1 MGLPKAISL
10 CTLCD
15 GKLSDINSCD
25 TPLNTTWTTLFPSPD
40 PFRCCQLPFCERYI
54 GNQHWQGC
62 GKATSG
68 QTNIDFCLNLLIY
81 LLSLTCSVFQVCLFF
96 YFCQQL
102 GLNCAVTAGS
112 RVSQSRGADDR
123 ASVGSEVWLCRS
135 ELNAGIGMGKISVLG
150 YSRGRCYH
158 KKVNI
163 CENAMLI
170 FNLVW
175 VCQTG
180 LGKGSDSRVSS
191 RD

>member
-1 MGLPKAISL
+1 MCLSSLETTRLPKAIRL

-25 TPLNTTWTTLFPSPD
+25 TPLNTTWTILFPSPA

-54 GNQHWQGC
+54 GSQHWQGC

-81 LLSLTCSVFQVCLFF
+81 LFIYYRWRTAFSKFVYSSI
-96 YFCQQL
+96 FCQQL

-163 CENAMLI
+163 CENATLI
-170 FNLVW
+170 FNLV
-175 VCQTG
+175 
-180 LGKGSDSRVSS
+180 
-191 RD
+191 

>member
-1 MGLPKAISL
+1 MCLSSLETTRLPKAISL

-25 TPLNTTWTTLFPSPD
+25 TPLEHHLDYSFPLSGPLPMLSITILWAVYRQPTLTGL
-40 PFRCCQLPFCERYI
+40 RE
-54 GNQHWQGC
+54 GNKWPN
-62 GKATSG
+62 KYRFLFKFTYL
-68 QTNIDFCLNLLIY
+68 FIY
-81 LLSLTCSVFQVCLFF
+81 LLSLTYSVFQVCLFF

-163 CENAMLI
+163 CENATLI
-170 FNLVW
+170 FNLV
-175 VCQTG
+175 
-180 LGKGSDSRVSS
+180 
-191 RD
+191 

>member
-1 MGLPKAISL
+1 M
-10 CTLCD
+10 TL
-15 GKLSDINSCD
+15 LW
-25 TPLNTTWTTLFPSPD
+25 TPLALFLSLSGPLPMLSITILWAVYRQPTLTGL
-40 PFRCCQLPFCERYI
+40 RE
-54 GNQHWQGC
+54 GNKWPN
-62 GKATSG
+62 KYRFLFKFTYL
-68 QTNIDFCLNLLIY
+68 FIY
-81 LLSLTCSVFQVCLFF
+81 LFIYYRWRTTFSKFVYSSI
-96 YFCQQL
+96 FCQQL

-191 RD
+191 SD